1 MTAST
6 PTSES
11 GSRERTRV
19 PLPGFGPTRV
29 FRAETMR
36 DAFMRIKESIGPE
49 AVILTTRD
57 LGPSVVPDERFEV
70 VAALP
75 SETPDLNFHAGDSH
89 AGPVEP
95 RHDRMR
101 TLPDALRKNG
111 GHPNTQSTSFAPNAS
126 SFLPPLSPKSP
137 LSTQANEEP
146 ANEARLTRQ
155 LAQLEAAIKAL
166 ESQLSQLTE
175 KDRRL
180 REDINRLGQTKAL
193 LEEDSRTSA
202 LIARGLDRDVAEL
215 IVDRAVRRATPRNG
229 LAVAKPPDVEDEVS
243 RIIRVSRPLWGLDRG
258 AVCAI
263 IGPAGSGKTTTL
275 LKLAGLSRFAHRKS
289 VGLIST
295 DTERIGQLELL
306 ETYATVMGLPIIA
319 ARDRGDVERALETF
333 ADKDLVL
340 IDTPG
345 HNPFDD
351 NARFAALKPV
361 SGREVRHHLIVP
373 ATLSARLAREIVSVY
388 EGPALESL
396 IGTHMDTVSA
406 PSALMAACI
415 ASELPVSHLS
425 RGREIPDDISA
436 ADAYEMSQMMFRRA
450 S

>member
-1 MTAST
+1 
-6 PTSES
+6 
-11 GSRERTRV
+11 
-19 PLPGFGPTRV
+19 
-29 FRAETMR
+29 MR
-36 DAFMRIKESIGPE
+36 DAFMRIKESIGSE

-57 LGPSVVPDERFEV
+57 LGQTVVPGERFEV

-95 RHDRMR
+95 RHERMR
-101 TLPDALRKNG
+101 TLPDALRKHG
-111 GHPNTQSTSFAPNAS
+111 GHPSSPTAFTPSPSLHNPTQMASTHDDNP
-126 SFLPPLSPKSP
+126 
-137 LSTQANEEP
+137 
-146 ANEARLTRQ
+146 NEARLTRQ
-155 LAQLEAAIKAL
+155 LAQLEAAIKAV
-166 ESQLSQLTE
+166 ETQLTQLTE

-193 LEEDSRTSA
+193 LEEDSRTTA

-243 RIIRVSRPLWGLDRG
+243 RIIRVSRPLWSLDRG

-275 LKLAGLSRFAHRKS
+275 LKLAGLSRFAHCKS

-361 SGREVRHHLIVP
+361 SGREVRHHLVVP
-373 ATLSARLAREIVSVY
+373 ATLSARLARELVAVY

-396 IGTHMDTVSA
+396 IGTHMDTVTA